1 MFEQVKII
9 LNDRYQSQIDRF
21 NELKKEIEEI
31 ELNMRDKTSE
41 VEYNNALKELNKK
54 YGLFKRGKKEYK
66 DALLAIQNK
75 YFLELKEFE
84 KMRDKYY
91 DLVKECS
98 SINLL
103 FLQKKLEQLKNA
115 NSLQDI
121 KMSEEEAQEIINGN
135 NFN

>member
-31 ELNMRDKTSE
+31 EFNMRDKTSE

-66 DALLAIQNK
+66 DALLDIQNK

-103 FLQKKLEQLKNA
+103 FLQKKLDQLKNA

>member
-31 ELNMRDKTSE
+31 EFNMRDKTSE

-66 DALLAIQNK
+66 DALLDIQNK

-103 FLQKKLEQLKNA
+103 FLQKKLDQLKNA

-121 KMSEEEAQEIINGN
+121 KMSEEEAQEINNGN